1 MHTCKYK
8 FVLGEKKIM
17 KKTFTKVVKS
27 VSKVRP
33 LLGHVHY
40 TNELI
45 ELTDSH
51 VAIIEELKTP
61 LEDAFDILIN
71 LDGVPS
77 VANYPELRRLIPADN
92 TNWFIID
99 IPMLEAVTK
108 INKKEKFLRLESD
121 GTIGGQR
128 VGEFERLEGFKY
140 IAFSPKYVLWL
151 LEYAKESGQKEHIT
165 IKLDDSAVSPAV
177 VYFEQPETLNTFV
190 ITPIRIRQDQS

>member
-1 MHTCKYK
+1 
-8 FVLGEKKIM
+8 M

-33 LLGHVHY
+33 LLGNVHY

-61 LEDAFDILIN
+61 LENSFDILIN

-77 VANYPELRRLIPADN
+77 VAHYPELKRLVP
-92 TNWFIID
+92 TNNENRFVIN

-108 INKKEKFLRLESD
+108 INKKEQFLKLESD
-121 GTIGGQR
+121 GTINGQK
-128 VGEFERLEGFKY
+128 VGEFEQLNGFKY
-140 IAFSPKYVLWL
+140 IAFNPKYVLWL
-151 LEYAKESGQKEHIT
+151 IEYAKESGQKENVT
-165 IKLDDSAVSPAV
+165 MELDDSAVKPAV
-177 VYFEQPETLNTFV
+177 VHFEQPETYNTFI
-190 ITPIRIRQDQS
+190 ITPIRLRDDQM

>member
-1 MHTCKYK
+1 
-8 FVLGEKKIM
+8 M

-27 VSKVRP
+27 VVKTRP
-33 LLGHVHY
+33 ILGHVHY

-61 LEDAFDILIN
+61 LEDSFDILIN

-77 VANYPELRRLIPADN
+77 VAHYPELKRLVPTDN
-92 TNWFIID
+92 QNRFVID
-99 IPMLEAVTK
+99 IPMMEAVTK
-108 INKKEKFLRLESD
+108 INKKEQFLKLESD
-121 GTIGGQR
+121 GTIGGQK
-128 VGEFERLEGFKY
+128 VGEFENLDRFEY

-165 IKLDDSAVSPAV
+165 IELSDSAVSPAAV
-177 VYFEQPETLNTFV
+177 HFEQPETLNTFI
-190 ITPIRIRQDQS
+190 ITPIRLRE